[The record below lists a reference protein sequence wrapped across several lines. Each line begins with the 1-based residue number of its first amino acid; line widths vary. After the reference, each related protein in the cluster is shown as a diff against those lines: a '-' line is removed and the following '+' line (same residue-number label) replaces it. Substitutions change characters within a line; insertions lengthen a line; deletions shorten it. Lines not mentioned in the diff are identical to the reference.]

1 MESREPY
8 QNYITGY
15 CQYRFLQF
23 LFLYAA
29 FVFPG
34 YVSEVAAGFSLEG
47 HTGLFFGA
55 RSECVYWLFLD
66 FFFQVSARALTVS
79 HKYESA
85 PGPFAAEGRC
95 FILGDW
101 RSTWSAE
108 RQVCVLS
115 VSLLFNNNFPCPLI
129 IHCVEQFLRNCL
141 STRLVTDE
149 TPGLVAGTYNTPG
162 TGIDCH
168 SLDVSALG
176 ENFEATPSAGVW
188 IL

>member
-1 MESREPY
+1 MCMKHGKLGILPGLRYGILPVR
-8 QNYITGY
+8 IPAIL
-15 CQYRFLQF
+15 F
-23 LFLYAA
+23 FLYAT

-66 FFFQVSARALTVS
+66 FFFQVTARALSVPK
-79 HKYESA
+79 KYQSA

-115 VSLLFNNNFPCPLI
+115 VSPCLI
-129 IHCVEQFLRNCL
+129 IFPLFSVL
-141 STRLVTDE
+141 
-149 TPGLVAGTYNTPG
+149 
-162 TGIDCH
+162 
-168 SLDVSALG
+168 
-176 ENFEATPSAGVW
+176 
-188 IL
+188 